1 MGGRGDDGLGRHR
14 HVTRDAARR
23 DNSSG
28 FQGGTIVAWW
38 VAQSG
43 FPRHA
48 PNRKGTM
55 DAIDLLQFQH
65 RQVEELLTEL
75 EGANGLK
82 AKRIAFD
89 ELADSLAAHVLIEE
103 HVFYPAIKAK
113 RTEDILL
120 ESLEEHLAIK
130 RVLADLL
137 KTPFEDPTFD
147 AKLKVMGEQV
157 LHHHDEEEEELFP
170 KVRKLLAKDE
180 LVALG
185 KKMFGAHER
194 LISGHP
200 ARAVPSETD
209 HAAAL

>member
-1 MGGRGDDGLGRHR
+1 
-14 HVTRDAARR
+14 
-23 DNSSG
+23 
-28 FQGGTIVAWW
+28 
-38 VAQSG
+38 
-43 FPRHA
+43 
-48 PNRKGTM
+48 M

-65 RQVEELLTEL
+65 RQLEELLTEL
-75 EGANGLK
+75 EGANGDK
-82 AKRIAFD
+82 AKRDAFD
-89 ELADSLAAHVLIEE
+89 DLADSLAAHVLIEE
-103 HVFYPAIKAK
+103 RVFYPAINAK

-120 ESLEEHLAIK
+120 ESLEEHLGIK

-137 KTPFEDPTFD
+137 KTSCDDETFD
-147 AKLKVMGEQV
+147 AKVKVLSEQV

-170 KVRKLLAKDE
+170 KVRKLLVKEE

-200 ARAVPSETD
+200 ARAVPAETD